1 MEELKAKQVKTIRL
15 ITIIR
20 KSDQVRILDA
30 QSVDSL
36 EINFY
41 SDRVDIDFIKDDIN
55 YSMNIKESSNYKI
68 IIE

>member
-1 MEELKAKQVKTIRL
+1 MEQQKTIRL
-15 ITIIR
+15 ITITR
-20 KSDQVRILDA
+20 KSDNINILNA
-30 QSVDSL
+30 QAVDSL

-55 YSMNIKESSNYKI
+55 YTMNIKEASNYKI

>member
-1 MEELKAKQVKTIRL
+1 MEQSK
-15 ITIIR
+15 IIR
-20 KSDQVRILDA
+20 KITITRKNDNINILNA

-41 SDRVDIDFIKDDIN
+41 SDRVDIEFIKDDIS
-55 YSMNIKESSNYKI
+55 YTMNIKEASNYKI

>member
-1 MEELKAKQVKTIRL
+1 MEQSK
-15 ITIIR
+15 IIR
-20 KSDQVRILDA
+20 KITITRKNDNINILNA

-41 SDRVDIDFIKDDIN
+41 CDRVDIEFIKDDIN
-55 YSMNIKESSNYKI
+55 YTMNIKEASNYKI

>member
-1 MEELKAKQVKTIRL
+1 MGQSKTIRL

-20 KSDQVRILDA
+20 KNDQVRILDA

-41 SDRVDIDFIKDDIN
+41 SDRVDVEFIKDDISYN
-55 YSMNIKESSNYKI
+55 MNIKEASNYKI

>member
-1 MEELKAKQVKTIRL
+1 MEQVKTIRK
-15 ITIIR
+15 ITITR
-20 KSDQVRILDA
+20 KNDNINILNA

-41 SDRVDIDFIKDDIN
+41 SDRVDIEFIKDDIN
-55 YSMNIKESSNYKI
+55 YTMNIKEASNYKI

>member
-1 MEELKAKQVKTIRL
+1 MEDFKTKQVKTIRK
-15 ITIIR
+15 ITITR
-20 KSDQVRILDA
+20 KNDNIIILNA

-41 SDRVDIDFIKDDIN
+41 SDRVDIEFIKDDIN
-55 YSMNIKESSNYKI
+55 YTMNIKEASNYKI

>member
-1 MEELKAKQVKTIRL
+1 MEKNATIRL

-41 SDRVDIDFIKDDIN
+41 SDRVDIDFVKDDIN
-55 YSMNIKESSNYKI
+55 YTMNIKEASNYKI

>member
-1 MEELKAKQVKTIRL
+1 MEQSKTIRK
-15 ITIIR
+15 ITITR
-20 KSDQVRILDA
+20 KNDNVNILNA

-41 SDRVDIDFIKDDIN
+41 SDRVDIEFIKDDIS
-55 YSMNIKESSNYKI
+55 YTMNIKEASNYKI

>member
-1 MEELKAKQVKTIRL
+1 MEKNVTIRL

-55 YSMNIKESSNYKI
+55 YTMNIKEASNYKI

>member
-1 MEELKAKQVKTIRL
+1 MEKTVTIRL

-41 SDRVDIDFIKDDIN
+41 SDSVDIDFIKDDIN
-55 YSMNIKESSNYKI
+55 YTMNIKEASNYKI

>member
-1 MEELKAKQVKTIRL
+1 MEQLKTIRK
-15 ITIIR
+15 ITITR
-20 KSDQVRILDA
+20 KSDNVNILNA

-41 SDRVDIDFIKDDIN
+41 SDRVDIEFIKEEIN
-55 YSMNIKESSNYKI
+55 YTMNIKEASNYKI